1 MAKLLEPTLRG
12 RNAFEALNRLFN
24 APWTSHGQGV
34 LKIRLCRLVKLDWC
48 AAPVFRFRHMTR
60 VAARHT
66 TDEPLAEHEGG
77 QDGGEDQQNLS
88 GWESDHLSCLRLE
101 LTGG

>member
-1 MAKLLEPTLRG
+1 MDRA
-12 RNAFEALNRLFN
+12 
-24 APWTSHGQGV
+24 

-48 AAPVFRFRHMTR
+48 AAPVFRFRHMAR

-101 LTGG
+101 LVPQANRAMCLPKKKGPNIRISAGNC